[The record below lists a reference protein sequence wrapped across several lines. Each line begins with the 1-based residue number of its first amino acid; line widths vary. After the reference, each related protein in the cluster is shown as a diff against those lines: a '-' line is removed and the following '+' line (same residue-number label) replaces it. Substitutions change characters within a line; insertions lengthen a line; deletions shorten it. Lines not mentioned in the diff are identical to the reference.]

1 MSIRHL
7 DVSFV
12 HDFQSLLDHILI
24 VIKLVRQLIVQLGE
38 LSSSKFAQLAV
49 MNNLATNLNPLI
61 MIVSSR
67 VGNRLLNTSVGVNKV
82 PKQSDL
88 DFFFDQVATPKVLKK
103 LAAHRI

>member
-67 VGNRLLNTSVGVNKV
+67 VGNRLLNTSVGVHKV